1 MQIEK
6 IDRNFKKQLYKETE
20 NHYTYTMPCEGFDLY
35 GVFYDEERGKFL
47 RMDMDVAK
55 QASAGVAWLN
65 THTSGGRIRFSTDS
79 STIGI
84 SVAYDELLEMS
95 HMPLTGSSGFAL
107 LEKSG
112 DTYKTVTVFR
122 PEKTDLKGYSGQ
134 VVIGDHQKHEYVLFF
149 PLYNGVKSLEIHLD
163 KTAKLYE
170 PKKYRDIKPILYYGA
185 SIDQGGCA
193 SRPDASYTATIS
205 KWNDIDFINLGFSG
219 NCMGEPVLAEYLSKI
234 ECSLFLMAYDGNA
247 PSVEF
252 LEKTHYPFYEIF
264 RKGQKEVPIIF
275 MSLPSFE
282 HHMDCRI
289 KKREVLYQSYLK
301 ARQQGDENV
310 YFLDGETLFGEK
322 DREICTVEGLH
333 PNDLGFYRMAEVI
346 YQKLGSVDEKFL

>member
-1 MQIEK
+1 MKIEQIDK
-6 IDRNFKKQLYKETE
+6 NFKKQQYKETE

-35 GVFYDEERGKFL
+35 GVFYDETLRKFL

-55 QASAGVAWLN
+55 QASPGVVWL
-65 THTSGGRIRFSTDS
+65 TPHTSGGRIRFSTDS

-84 SVAYDELLEMS
+84 SVTYDELLNMH

-107 LEKSG
+107 LEKVG
-112 DTYKTVTVFR
+112 NTYQTVTVFH
-122 PEKTDLKGYSGQ
+122 PQKDDLTGYSGQ
-134 VVIGDHQKHEYVLFF
+134 VTIGDQKKHEYVLFF
-149 PLYNGVKSLEIHLD
+149 PLYNDVKSLEIHLD
-163 KTAKLYE
+163 KTATLFE
-170 PKKYRDIKPILYYGA
+170 PEKYRDMKPILYYGA

-193 SRPDASYTATIS
+193 SRPDASYPATIS
-205 KWNDIDFINLGFSG
+205 KWNDMDFINLGFSG

-252 LEKTHYPFYEIF
+252 LEETHYPFYEIF
-264 RKGQKEVPIIF
+264 RKVQKDVPIIF
-275 MSLPSFE
+275 MSIPSFE
-282 HHMDCRI
+282 YHKDQRI
-289 KKREVLYQSYLK
+289 LKREVLYQSYLK
-301 ARQQGDENV
+301 AKANGDENV
-310 YFLDGETLFGEK
+310 YFLDGETLFGNK

-346 YQKLGSVDEKFL
+346 YKKFGNIDEKFL